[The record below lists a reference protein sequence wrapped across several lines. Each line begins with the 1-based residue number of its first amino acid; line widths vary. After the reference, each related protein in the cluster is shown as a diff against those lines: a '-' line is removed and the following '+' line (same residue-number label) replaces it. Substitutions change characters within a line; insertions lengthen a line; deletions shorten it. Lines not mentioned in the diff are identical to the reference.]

1 MRKDSSNNKDGI
13 NNNTYNLLFSDVFY
27 NVDDE
32 YLNDTAV
39 IIENFTMLNEIDRL
53 IVLTQSD
60 MFKYK
65 NKTYTYNDGEEEYTF
80 SLLEDLF
87 GDDETKRILHSPERY
102 GSCHHASVG
111 MCLNLPHKNSKIL
124 TGYINY
130 SDCRILHSVYY
141 YEEDGMEIIY
151 DYTKNIMMRKDDYFR
166 LTNFKLINEIER
178 EKLIEDKNFICNSNI
193 SVKAYMVFRD
203 EMMRDIKKNEKVLQL
218 EK

>member
-13 NNNTYNLLFSDVFY
+13 NNNTYNLLFSDTFY
-27 NVDDE
+27 NVDNE

-87 GDDETKRILHSPERY
+87 EDDETKRILHSPERY
-102 GSCHHASVG
+102 GSCHHASIG

-151 DYTKNIMMRKDDYFR
+151 DYTKNIMMRKDEYFR

>member
-1 MRKDSSNNKDGI
+1 MRKDNSNNKDGI

-87 GDDETKRILHSPERY
+87 EDDETKRILHSPERY

-151 DYTKNIMMRKDDYFR
+151 DYTKNIMMRKDEYFR

>member
-13 NNNTYNLLFSDVFY
+13 NNNTYNLLFSDTFY
-27 NVDDE
+27 NVDNE

-87 GDDETKRILHSPERY
+87 GDAETKRILHSPERY
-102 GSCHHASVG
+102 GSCHHASIG

-151 DYTKNIMMRKDDYFR
+151 DYTKNIMMRKDEYFR

>member
-151 DYTKNIMMRKDDYFR
+151 DYTKNIMMRKDEYFR

-178 EKLIEDKNFICNSNI
+178 EKLIEDKDFICNSNI

>member
-1 MRKDSSNNKDGI
+1 MRKDNSNNKDGI
-13 NNNTYNLLFSDVFY
+13 NNNTYNLLFSDTFY
-27 NVDDE
+27 NVDNE

-102 GSCHHASVG
+102 GSCHHASIG

-151 DYTKNIMMRKDDYFR
+151 DYTKNIMMRKDEYFR

>member
-1 MRKDSSNNKDGI
+1 MRKDNSNNKDGI

-87 GDDETKRILHSPERY
+87 EDDETKRILHSPERY

>member
-1 MRKDSSNNKDGI
+1 
-13 NNNTYNLLFSDVFY
+13 
-27 NVDDE
+27 
-32 YLNDTAV
+32 
-39 IIENFTMLNEIDRL
+39 MLNEIDRL

-87 GDDETKRILHSPERY
+87 EDDETKRILHSPERY

>member
-1 MRKDSSNNKDGI
+1 MRKDNSNNKDGI
-13 NNNTYNLLFSDVFY
+13 NNNTYNLLFSDTFY
-27 NVDDE
+27 NVDNE

-102 GSCHHASVG
+102 GSCHHASIG

-151 DYTKNIMMRKDDYFR
+151 DYTKNIMMRKDEYFR
-166 LTNFKLINEIER
+166 LTNFKL
-178 EKLIEDKNFICNSNI
+178 ICNSNI

>member
-13 NNNTYNLLFSDVFY
+13 NNNTYNLLFSDTFY
-27 NVDDE
+27 NVDNE

-87 GDDETKRILHSPERY
+87 GDAETKRILHSPERY
-102 GSCHHASVG
+102 GSCHHASIG

-151 DYTKNIMMRKDDYFR
+151 DYTKNIMMRKDEYFR

-178 EKLIEDKNFICNSNI
+178 EKLIEDKDFICNSNI

>member
-13 NNNTYNLLFSDVFY
+13 NNNTYNLLFSDTFY
-27 NVDDE
+27 NVDNE

-102 GSCHHASVG
+102 GSCHHASIG

-151 DYTKNIMMRKDDYFR
+151 DYTKNIMMRKDEYFR

>member
-87 GDDETKRILHSPERY
+87 EDDETKRILHSPERY

-151 DYTKNIMMRKDDYFR
+151 DYTKNIMMRKDEYFR

-178 EKLIEDKNFICNSNI
+178 EKLIEDKDFICNSNI

>member
-1 MRKDSSNNKDGI
+1 MRKDNSNNKDGI

-87 GDDETKRILHSPERY
+87 EDDETKRILHSPERY

-141 YEEDGMEIIY
+141 YEEDGIEIIY

>member
-1 MRKDSSNNKDGI
+1 MRKDNSNNKDGI
-13 NNNTYNLLFSDVFY
+13 NNNTYNLLFSDTFY
-27 NVDDE
+27 NVDNE

-102 GSCHHASVG
+102 GSCHHASIG

-151 DYTKNIMMRKDDYFR
+151 DYTKNIMMKKDEYFR